1 MLDDIDNLLD
11 DAINAHEAKDF
22 NAAAIK
28 YTKILEQD
36 AHHADANHNFGLLT
50 IELGFKDEALIF
62 LQTAINTNPNVLQ
75 YWVTCLDTLIN
86 IERFYDAQSVLEK
99 AHLIGYTDEVFEH
112 LRHNL
117 ELKQQ
122 QCGTLVKLDQVGDVK
137 TDFDQVIEKISE
149 DCYDDQPSVQSGGD
163 LTSSDKVSVQEE
175 LPIEQI
181 QSLTKLLSQ
190 QKFTQVYE
198 QAEKLTKQYSNSST
212 LWNIKGVAS
221 VRLGK
226 LDQASLAFQNA
237 IDVDPSSADAHTSG

>member
-99 AHLIGYTDEVFEH
+99 AHLFGYTDEVF
-112 LRHNL
+112 
-117 ELKQQ
+117 
-122 QCGTLVKLDQVGDVK
+122 
-137 TDFDQVIEKISE
+137 
-149 DCYDDQPSVQSGGD
+149 
-163 LTSSDKVSVQEE
+163 
-175 LPIEQI
+175 
-181 QSLTKLLSQ
+181 
-190 QKFTQVYE
+190 
-198 QAEKLTKQYSNSST
+198 
-212 LWNIKGVAS
+212 
-221 VRLGK
+221 
-226 LDQASLAFQNA
+226 
-237 IDVDPSSADAHTSG
+237 